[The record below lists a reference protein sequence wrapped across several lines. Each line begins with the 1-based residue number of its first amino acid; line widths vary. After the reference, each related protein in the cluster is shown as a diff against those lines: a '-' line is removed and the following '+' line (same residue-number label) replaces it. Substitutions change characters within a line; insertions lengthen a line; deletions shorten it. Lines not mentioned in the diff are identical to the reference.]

1 MTRPEQDTCAPSPP
15 RRVVIEEQ
23 AEPRDSLFER
33 WLARSP
39 SSQPRLRAA
48 KLGLR
53 SAPPPEPI
61 GDGLADAWFR

>member
-1 MTRPEQDTCAPSPP
+1 MTRPEQDTCAPS
-15 RRVVIEEQ
+15 RTVIEEEP
-23 AEPRDSLFER
+23 EPRDSLFDR

-48 KLGLR
+48 RLALR